1 MKRLPVVILLVVA
14 VLVTVVAGCGGM
26 RRHDARLTAA
36 DSLMQSDPDSA
47 LAIVEGVCRDSL
59 ASEGDRAYRDLLLT
73 QARYRCY
80 IPATSDSD
88 ISRAL
93 AWYRVHDGE
102 REKLT
107 RALIYKGAVM
117 EELSHPDSA
126 MLYYKQAEATAA
138 PDDYFNLGYVN
149 MRMGALYR
157 DHHGLDGKDI
167 QKYELALKY
176 LERSGNKRLL
186 LRCLINLG
194 SLYRLKNPERSIA
207 TLTTAKKMAFQDNE
221 TIDYRNAL
229 LALLDTYYSMN
240 NYDKAFPIVKEISA
254 LGLNDNCFE
263 FYATAASIYAKL
275 GMPDSA
281 EYMLGMYHGNPH
293 SGVINEMMYLES
305 LGDIAIARGD
315 TATFRLMEK
324 RCINMEDSLLSFDTA
339 KIMMDIEVSQDNA
352 LRESYISKHQ
362 VAIRW
367 IFAVIFASLLIFFV
381 FYQIQYRRKHRYDRL
396 ISELRERSDR
406 QLTELEELN
415 DKLKAL
421 DIKDD
426 QLKSY
431 FDTQLWLLR
440 EVMEE
445 CYHSPK
451 DKLASKIH
459 QILQLNEHNK
469 EQWNR
474 LNDYLDARFNN
485 IMTET
490 MKNYPQLNEKDL
502 LLLALST
509 LDFSCIQVSMIM
521 GYTNPSSVG
530 TIKQRLANKMKLDY
544 NLTHYIEQ
552 FCN

>member
-26 RRHDARLTAA
+26 RRHDARLAAA

-80 IPATSDSD
+80 IPATSDND

-93 AWYRVHDGE
+93 AWYRVHGGE

-117 EELSHPDSA
+117 EELSRPDSA